1 MTFPPSSCSGPADAA
16 AAASRYGRPV
26 PGDDKGRDPY
36 QSFGAYLRS
45 QRQLA
50 QLTLRQLAELSSISN
65 PYLSQIERGLH
76 QPSVAVIRS
85 IADALNLSADALLA
99 QVAGLEGTEA
109 AGPSMTTEAAIRA
122 DAGLSSVQKSALLS
136 VYRTMVGQPD
146 DAETR
151 GPTAIG
157 DRSPGARA
165 SGDEKTGP
173 ALAGAAGV
181 ADASP
186 APRSRRP
193 RSPRVPPAKSATTTR
208 RRAAGRATPAPGPAD
223 DPGHQPK

>member
-1 MTFPPSSCSGPADAA
+1 M
-16 AAASRYGRPV
+16 

-36 QSFGAYLRS
+36 RSFGAYLRS

-173 ALAGAAGV
+173 ALGGRGRSRRRLASPQVPPAAIPPGAAGQ
-181 ADASP
+181 
-186 APRSRRP
+186 RRHHQP
-193 RSPRVPPAKSATTTR
+193 
-208 RRAAGRATPAPGPAD
+208 AAGRRPGDARPAG
-223 DPGHQPK
+223 PGHQPK